1 MSTPMTPDQE
11 DPDITLRRKAQS
23 DATNPGKMRSHEAD
37 DSAEQN
43 FVKDQQDG
51 GVLLTPN
58 SDDDDAIEIT
68 VMGNNKHIEELKDE
82 IVRTQRENTE
92 FKE

>member
-23 DATNPGKMRSHEAD
+23 DATHPGHGKEVRSHD
-37 DSAEQN
+37 DSAEQH
-43 FVKDQQDG
+43 FTKDNGD

-68 VMGNNKHIEELKDE
+68 VMGNNKHLEELKEE
-82 IVRTQRENTE
+82 IVRTQRENTQ